1 MTDYT
6 PTTEEVSGA
15 YNFWLQQCSGETV
28 EEITEKFDR
37 WLVAER
43 KRVAAMAIER
53 FAKDVNRIEVID
65 KNGRVYV
72 KYNKQVEV
80 LLQDNG
86 TTLKVF
92 VKDKN
97 EQPN

>member
-1 MTDYT
+1 MIL
-6 PTTEEVSGA
+6 S
-15 YNFWLQQCSGETV
+15 
-28 EEITEKFDR
+28 
-37 WLVAER
+37 
-43 KRVAAMAIER
+43 
-53 FAKDVNRIEVID
+53 DVNRIEVID

-97 EQPN
+97 E